1 MELSSKLFVIPEN
14 TSRIFGPIFKKVPT
28 NINSV
33 RCCQPN
39 KNTMKTN
46 PIKYREIFF
55 YWLGAPLT
63 VLALLFA
70 IPRPAAAQ
78 VPPPLFT
85 SAPTFVATN
94 HILSTT
100 VFHWFP
106 GQVSG
111 PWAPMEGIA
120 NWTGTPGFWQ
130 GQIKQMMRANIDM
143 LYVHQYADAANPN
156 LLTTNFPAS
165 NTDQQLVNFFTAYSQ
180 LRAQGYDVPKI
191 APFLDPQIT
200 WNGTSIDL
208 ATTHGKDAWA
218 NQYIRFYNMYYSVNT
233 DTNADDYL
241 AKQSNKPIL
250 DTWATINGVC
260 LNAGSLARTD
270 VSSRLVAALGTTHPC
285 FTNGFVQVGTAAN
298 ASVSFLDEKLYQF
311 ENNSYHIAATYNGIT
326 TMQLKA
332 GYWDQ
337 NIRTPGSFVA
347 RDGGLNYSNA
357 WNYPDRATVQR
368 ANIESWNEYDEGT
381 GIYAGTNAA
390 PYITN
395 GNTNSDTWSTTHD
408 PFEYIKTTARGA
420 ATFND
425 TPAQGAKI
433 LWHNIPA
440 TLTPGETRT
449 VTVIVRNA
457 GDASWTAAANY
468 KLGQGDAD
476 TVFVV
481 GKRVLINDTQDE
493 IPTYGG
499 IFRGRVKVF
508 QVTLTAPAGLGT
520 YSTHWR
526 MLQEGV
532 TWFGEELVVPIT
544 VKTKTAANVFLSN
557 LSQVAD
563 GTAKSV
569 SSTTTPSGLTV
580 GLTYNGSVYPP
591 TSAGSYT
598 AVGIIDD
605 TNYQGR
611 ATNTLVITANP
622 NLLANGSFEGN
633 ANGVSVTSPP
643 NVVNSAAILG
653 WRVFDVDSANVAFSA
668 TVINN
673 ASVGSRALRL
683 NVTNSTGGSSFGLDQ
698 WDSGMHTQ
706 VQQGT
711 NYIVSFDAAWIA
723 GASAN
728 NLLAYVNEFNSSG
741 VFIGTSE
748 NLGVVSVSA
757 TGYKT
762 FTFAWKAV
770 NPGTTQIGLAFVP
783 MSGAVGA
790 TTVNLDNV
798 KMEIAPLVLNGSFE
812 FQADGTS
819 VTAPP
824 DVVDGATFTGWR
836 AFDVNS
842 AAVAFSAT
850 IISNASVGSHA
861 MRLAV
866 NNTTGG
872 GGYALDQWGVGMHEQ
887 VQQGANYL
895 ISFDAAWIAGVTAN
909 NLLAYVNEFD
919 NTGTYIGTSENL
931 GMVSVSATGY
941 KTFTFAWK
949 AVNPG
954 TTQIGLAFVPMS
966 GAVGATTVNLD
977 NVKMEIPATVP
988 ANGSF
993 EYSPIGTSAAL
1004 ATPTID
1010 STTFIGWRL
1019 FSVGTPPI
1027 TSFNGTIVDAGN
1039 FSGGQPGS
1047 HAMRL
1052 DVNNTGSPAGFD
1064 YALDTDNN
1072 RIPVVYGNHFTLS
1085 FDLELDGVTGG
1096 TMACQASIAEFDV
1109 NGTYLG
1115 EGLSFVPTL
1124 PTDQTFHHYSTDY
1137 IVQNPSATQVVLA
1150 FHPRNPGFVSALV
1163 LDNVVL
1169 SPYIPVANTVTIYR
1183 AIGSATQ
1190 VKKAKIMSSAPLGL
1204 TFVTNAAT
1212 TANGVTLTSDADT
1225 IYVPSGSVDDSFG
1238 YTINDGSYT
1247 NSGTVLVKVGSPT
1260 GLPVTAFPNGGFES
1274 DAYNTTAGY
1283 GTPFIDTVTFANWRL
1298 YTVGSP
1304 PIALFAGT
1312 IQDASS
1318 TDARTIQ
1325 GGVPG
1330 SHCMRLDVNNPAN
1343 PGGVDYGLD
1352 RDAARVSVTYGVTY
1366 TFSFD
1371 AALYGLTG
1379 GSFTLNAG
1387 IPEFN
1392 GAGTFTG
1399 SQTTFSPTLDGAYR
1413 TYSYSWTPLN
1423 PATATIAPA
1432 FRLYSPGFACAMGLD
1447 NVLLHAP
1454 VANTDTTNRASGLP
1468 VQVKIS
1474 DLLANDTDNENHP
1487 LTFVGTSATTTNG
1500 SVLSNDGI
1508 NITVPAN
1515 TVNDSFT
1522 YKITDGL
1529 GATNF
1534 GTVLIL
1540 VTAGYASTP
1549 TNIVFSVTGG
1559 VLKLTWPGSHLGW
1572 YAQSNS
1578 VNLADSSKWF
1588 NIPGSETVTNL
1599 NITIQP
1605 TKTNVFYRLLKP

>member
-395 GNTNSDTWSTTHD
+395 GNPNSDTWSTTGD

-770 NPGTTQIGLAFVP
+770 NPGTTQIGL
-783 MSGAVGA
+783 G
-790 TTVNLDNV
+790 
-798 KMEIAPLVLNGSFE
+798 
-812 FQADGTS
+812 
-819 VTAPP
+819 
-824 DVVDGATFTGWR
+824 
-836 AFDVNS
+836 
-842 AAVAFSAT
+842 
-850 IISNASVGSHA
+850 
-861 MRLAV
+861 
-866 NNTTGG
+866 
-872 GGYALDQWGVGMHEQ
+872 
-887 VQQGANYL
+887 
-895 ISFDAAWIAGVTAN
+895 
-909 NLLAYVNEFD
+909 
-919 NTGTYIGTSENL
+919 
-931 GMVSVSATGY
+931 
-941 KTFTFAWK
+941 
-949 AVNPG
+949 
-954 TTQIGLAFVPMS
+954 FVPMS